1 MFIHIPKTGGSSL
14 EHDLVSQ
21 GWREEFS
28 VHGIPA
34 DQLRFARASP
44 QHFHADL
51 LERVFRFE
59 AFDKVVALVREPY
72 TRLKSE
78 YYWHFRNTEAKPDPA
93 LWLDDVFQKLADDP
107 FLNDNHFRHQAEFLP
122 SGVDVSVFKLE
133 EDGVAL
139 ARRTICGPDLP
150 QRSLRDRLLRRRS
163 KHSKTSTYQPEVE
176 RAFQTLRPKIVGFYR
191 KDYDVFGYDPA
202 PYRNLPLYRT
212 SLKIT

>member
-1 MFIHIPKTGGSSL
+1 
-14 EHDLVSQ
+14 
-21 GWREEFS
+21 
-28 VHGIPA
+28 
-34 DQLRFARASP
+34 
-44 QHFHADL
+44 
-51 LERVFRFE
+51 
-59 AFDKVVALVREPY
+59 VREPY

-139 ARRTICGPDLP
+139 ARRTICDPDLP

-163 KHSKTSTYQPEVE
+163 KRSKTSTYRPEVE
-176 RAFQTLRPKIVGFYR
+176 RAFQALRPKIVGFYR
-191 KDYDVFGYDPA
+191 KDYDVFGYDPDG
-202 PYRNLPLYRT
+202 N
-212 SLKIT
+212 